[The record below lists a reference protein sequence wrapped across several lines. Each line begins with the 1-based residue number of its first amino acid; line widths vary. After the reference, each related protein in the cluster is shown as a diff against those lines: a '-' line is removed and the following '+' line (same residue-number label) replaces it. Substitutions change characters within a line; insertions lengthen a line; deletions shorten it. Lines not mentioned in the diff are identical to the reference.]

1 MKRAVWLAM
10 LMFAAVCWRGA
21 LLDAQAET
29 TPAQSPPLAVTHA
42 RIYPA
47 PDAPPI
53 DDGTVLIRAGRI
65 VAVDVA
71 ARISIPGDA
80 KIIDCEG
87 LVVVAGFQ
95 NSHVHFIGP
104 KWAGAAQQSPAKLSA
119 AFAEMLTRYGFATA
133 VDTASTLL
141 ANTTAL
147 RTRVET
153 GEVAGP
159 RILTAGSP
167 LFPKDGIPFYLNDVL
182 PPAMLALL
190 DQPETA
196 DDAVAV
202 VRRNISAGADIIK
215 LFTGSL
221 KSPTKVK
228 PMSIAVASAAVA
240 EAHRQGRL
248 VFTHPSNLEGIR
260 IAAEAGVD
268 VLAHTASDGKPWSTE
283 FAADLV
289 KRKMALIPTL
299 KLWRYEIAKAGAAK
313 AIADRMVSAGG
324 QQTAA
329 FAKAGGQVLFGT
341 DVGYMTDY
349 DPSEEYVLMSQA
361 AGLTAMQILSSLT
374 TAPAQRFNE
383 ADRRGR
389 VAVGMDADLVVL
401 DADPALDVRNF
412 AKVRRTIRGGR
423 IVFPLATN

>member
-1 MKRAVWLAM
+1 MKRASWLTILGSVAIYC
-10 LMFAAVCWRGA
+10 AP
-21 LLDAQAET
+21 LLDALAAT
-29 TPAQSPPLAVTHA
+29 TPAQSTPLALTHA

-53 DDGTVLIRAGRI
+53 DNGTVLIREGRI
-65 VAVDVA
+65 AAVDVA
-71 ARISIPGDA
+71 ARTTIPSDA
-80 KIIDCEG
+80 KVIDCTG

-95 NSHVHFIGP
+95 NSHVHFIGS
-104 KWAGAAQQSPAKLSA
+104 KWEGAAQQPRAKLAS
-119 AFAEMLTRYGFATA
+119 AFAEMLTRYGFTTA
-133 VDTASTLL
+133 VDTAS
-141 ANTTAL
+141 AVGNTTAL

-153 GEVAGP
+153 GEVRGP
-159 RILTAGSP
+159 RILTAGAP
-167 LFPKDGIPFYLNDVL
+167 LYPKDGIPFYLNGVL
-182 PPAMLALL
+182 PPSMLALL

-202 VRRNISAGADIIK
+202 VQRDISAGADIIK

-221 KSPTKVK
+221 KSPRQVT
-228 PMSIAVASAAVA
+228 PMSSTVASAAVA

-248 VFTHPSNLEGIR
+248 VFAHPSNLEGLR
-260 IAAEAGVD
+260 VAAEAGVD
-268 VLAHTASDGKPWSTE
+268 VLAHTTSDGKPWSAE
-283 FAADLV
+283 VVAELV

-299 KLWRYEIAKAGAAK
+299 KLWRYEMAKAGAAK
-313 AIADRMVSAGG
+313 AADQMVSAAG
-324 QQTAA
+324 QQTAE

-349 DPSEEYVLMSQA
+349 DPSEEYVLMSEA

-383 ADRRGR
+383 AGRRGR

-401 DADPALDVRNF
+401 GADPALDVRNF
-412 AKVRRTIRGGR
+412 AKVQRTIRGGR
-423 IVFPLATN
+423 VVFPLAAK